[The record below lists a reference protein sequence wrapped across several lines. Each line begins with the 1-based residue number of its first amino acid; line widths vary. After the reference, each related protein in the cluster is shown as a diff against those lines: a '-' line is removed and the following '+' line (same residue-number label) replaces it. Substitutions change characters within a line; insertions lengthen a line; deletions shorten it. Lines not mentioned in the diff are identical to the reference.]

1 MPTFAF
7 LLYGDLDAWSNT
19 TDEELQQGWT
29 AHEAFGKAVVEGGGK
44 IVGGSALKHP
54 SKAQTVRRPGLQYSA
69 PDAAPAL
76 VTDGPFAEVK
86 EVLGG
91 FYLIEAASAEVAM
104 AIAQQCPEP
113 VIEVR
118 PAMTGPGDA

>member
-7 LLYGDLDAWSNT
+7 LLYGDPDAWANST
-19 TDEELQQGWT
+19 HEEVHQGWA
-29 AHEAFGKAVVEGGGK
+29 AHEAFGKAVVDGGGK

-54 SKAQTVRRPGLQYSA
+54 STAQTVRRPNLTYSA
-69 PDAAPAL
+69 PDAAPAV

-91 FYLIEAASAEVAM
+91 FYLIEAPSLEVAM
-104 AIAQQCPEP
+104 ALARQCPEP

-118 PAMTGPGDA
+118 PVMSGPDDA